1 MSDPIASDPLPQA
14 LETITALNKNIAEE
28 TLAQIEV
35 GHGLFCKVLT
45 PLQACSAYVG
55 ESAQRSCAWVLP
67 NRSCCV
73 HQILLRHGLT
83 VTKSALS
90 QSHSD

>member
-1 MSDPIASDPLPQA
+1 MFVFGAQA
-14 LETITALNKNIAEE
+14 LDAITALNINVAEE

-55 ESAQRSCAWVLP
+55 ACSK
-67 NRSCCV
+67 
-73 HQILLRHGLT
+73 T
-83 VTKSALS
+83 
-90 QSHSD
+90 